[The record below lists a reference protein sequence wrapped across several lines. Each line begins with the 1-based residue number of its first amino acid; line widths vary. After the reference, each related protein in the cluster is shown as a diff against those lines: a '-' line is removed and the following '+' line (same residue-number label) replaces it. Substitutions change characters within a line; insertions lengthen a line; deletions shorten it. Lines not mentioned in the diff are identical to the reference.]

1 MDFNVTDFNVRLR
14 TIRIRELALAVIV
27 AFIITLV
34 IVLNVPSLQGSDD
47 LMAIPFLALMLL
59 FFAWALRGTHGLK
72 DNFHGFFERDN
83 SREILYIF
91 LINLLFAF
99 FFVALITN
107 LDLLV
112 SIAYPDNVPFM
123 DMTPEALDPF
133 TFLLEVVSSIIIAP
147 VLEELMFRGV
157 LFNRLKIRIGIIP
170 AMLLSSAVFGIG
182 HEFGGMTS
190 AFLFGICMCIIYLK
204 TDNILL
210 TMSIHFLNNL
220 VAVFLETTGFDNY
233 FLQMPLAPITLMVSI
248 IAGLL
253 IIVYIAKHFKLYR
266 ASS

>member
-1 MDFNVTDFNVRLR
+1 MDFDVTDFNVRLR
-14 TIRIRELALAVIV
+14 TIRIRELVLAIIV
-27 AFIITLV
+27 AFIITSV
-34 IVLNVPSLQGSDD
+34 FIVAVPLGENDD
-47 LMAIPFLALMLL
+47 LMMIPFLASILL

-72 DNFHGFFERDN
+72 DNFHGIFERDN

-112 SIAYPDNVPFM
+112 SFAYPDNVPLM
-123 DMTPEALDPF
+123 DATPESMDLV
-133 TFLLEVVSSIIIAP
+133 TFLFEVLSSIIIAP
-147 VLEELMFRGV
+147 ILEELMFRGV

-170 AMLLSSAVFGIG
+170 AMLISSALFGIG
-182 HEFGGMTS
+182 HEFGGITS
-190 AFLFGICMCIIYLK
+190 AFLFGVCMCIIYLK

-220 VAVFLETTGFDNY
+220 VAVFLETSGLDNY
-233 FLQMPLAPITLMVSI
+233 FFQMPLAPITLLVSI

-253 IIVYIAKHFKLYR
+253 IILYIAKHFKLYR
-266 ASS
+266 AG